1 MTWNTCDLSDEH
13 GDAARHISSLRH
25 FGGRSRFTGPIETVQ
40 CSEDNSRVK
49 ELANTPGHGRVMLVD
64 GGGSL
69 RCALVGDTIAGEAIA
84 NGWVGIVVR
93 GGIRDIAALATMP
106 IGVLALGTHPRKSA
120 RVGQGLA
127 GVPIEIDGERFA
139 PGDVLYADEDGI
151 VVLAASS

>member
-13 GDAARHISSLRH
+13 GDAACHISSLRH
-25 FGGRSRFTGPIETVQ
+25 YGDRTRFSGPLETVQ
-40 CSEDNSRVK
+40 CYEDNSRIK
-49 ELANTPGHGRVMLVD
+49 ELANTPGHGRVLLVD

-69 RCALVGDTIAGEAIA
+69 RCALVGDTIGGELIA

-93 GGIRDIAALATMP
+93 GAIRDTAALATME

-127 GVPIEIDGERFA
+127 GVQIEIDGERFA

-151 VVLAASS
+151 VVLPAAG